1 MQIAMICLTKIVKIC
16 SIFVVNLNNN
26 FQLHRNNNNNGNNN
40 NNNNN

>member
-16 SIFVVNLNNN
+16 IFVVNLNNN